1 MSLSRLDYIS
11 PKITLYYYGK
21 RRHSSKLGGILT
33 SLMVLLS
40 ASYVFYLIYNIL
52 RHKTKNF
59 MLYRTFLV
67 DTGQFYFND
76 TTGIFHYFQIFDIK
90 NKDYGEYKPQ
100 FIRIFMS
107 RLYRTYIDKH
117 DNLSENEHW
126 VYDTCRDNKES
137 KYIDKNIID
146 NNSFKKGVCL
156 RYYYNNIDH
165 LYYPVEDLQN
175 FKYPYLIHG
184 SSNKDNLFLETII
197 EKCDNSSIISNVLGS
212 CGNQKDID
220 EYFEKF
226 KGINLQL
233 LSKRVETENYE
244 SPIYQYM
251 HSISESLDINSV
263 SVNNINLMPY
273 IIEINNGV
281 IFPHTNKTF
290 TWSFEFNRRENF
302 DIKNNEKILAIFDY
316 WLQNSAQVIKGG
328 YSTLYDILPSIGGII
343 QFIYYIFYS
352 INYLYNKYIVIQD
365 CNKSFFRMY
374 NIEDT
379 KGIPTK
385 KTFAKYVNSLRDSIK
400 INNTKNKIITSVR
413 EKRDS
418 IFVAKYHRQK
428 QSLKSLSGYNNS
440 LLYNINEDNF
450 KNDLSN
456 SNDLIASLQKNNL
469 SNIIK
474 SRISSNK
481 QRISFQKKDF
491 KLKGENAGTSVIIN
505 KKNVYNKNFNDKINK
520 FINDKNQSFK
530 VEPLN
535 VKITSKL
542 INFFDFILYL
552 VKFKGKNQIFFILNQ
567 FRQKILGEEHIFRT
581 NIILYHLEKYFNIK
595 EIKKIDI
602 MELYDNL

>member
-1 MSLSRLDYIS
+1 MSLSKLDYIS
-11 PKITLYYYGK
+11 PKITLFYYGK
-21 RRHSSKLGGILT
+21 RRHASNLGGILT
-33 SLMVLLS
+33 VLMVLLS
-40 ASYVFYLIYNIL
+40 ASYVFYLIYNIIS
-52 RHKTKNF
+52 HKITNF
-59 MLYRTFLV
+59 MLYRTYFV
-67 DTGQFYFND
+67 DAGQFYFND

-90 NKDYGEYKPQ
+90 QKDYGEYKSQ

-107 RLYRTYIDKH
+107 RLYTTYIDKH

-126 VYDTCRDNKES
+126 VYDTCKDNKEN
-137 KYIDKNIID
+137 KNIDKNLFDI
-146 NNSFKKGVCL
+146 NSFKKGVCL

-165 LYYPVEDLQN
+165 IYYPVEDLQN

-220 EYFEKF
+220 EYFEKY
-226 KGINLQL
+226 KGITLQL
-233 LSKRVETENYE
+233 LSKRVDTDNYE
-244 SPIYQYM
+244 SPIYEYM
-251 HSISESLDINSV
+251 HSISESLNINSV
-263 SVNNINLMPY
+263 AVNNINLMPY
-273 IIEINNGV
+273 FIEINNGV
-281 IFPHTNKTF
+281 VFPRTKKTI
-290 TWSFEFNRRENF
+290 TWSFEFNRRENLY
-302 DIKNNEKILAIFDY
+302 IKDNQKILAIFDY

-343 QFIYYIFYS
+343 QLIYYIFYS
-352 INYLYNKYIVIQD
+352 INFLYNKYIIIQD

-379 KGIPTK
+379 KGISTK
-385 KTFAKYVNSLRDSIK
+385 KTFAKYVNSLRDKIK
-400 INNTKNKIITSVR
+400 INNTKNKIINQAR

-428 QSLKSLSGYNNS
+428 QSLAAYNNS
-440 LLYNINEDNF
+440 LLSSNINEDNF

-474 SRISSNK
+474 SKISNNK

-491 KLKGENAGTSVIIN
+491 KLKNESIGTSVIN
-505 KKNVYNKNFNDKINK
+505 KKTVYNKNFNEKINK

-542 INFFDFILYL
+542 INIFDFILYL
-552 VKFKGKNQIFFILNQ
+552 FKYKGKNQIFFILNH